1 MGFVSLLLVS
11 INRFRKSPREN
22 IILTTRMD
30 QDQLAAQIVNQ
41 SSVSIQPVPEF
52 NPVHTLENLVA
63 RF

>member
-22 IILTTRMD
+22 IILTTRMA
-30 QDQLAAQIVNQ
+30 QDQLVAQIVNQ
-41 SSVSIQPVPEF
+41 SSVSIQPVSEF
-52 NPVHTLENLVA
+52 NPVNTLENLDA